1 MRTPTTR
8 KPLTRPAIRLP
19 HRQVGRDQLRQ
30 RPGRLRRAGPIAV
43 ALISVALISV
53 VLVAAACSQGSS
65 GPRVAGVG
73 SSTPTAQ
80 SSGGAHAN
88 ALAYAQCMRGHGL
101 TDFPDPNA
109 SGHIDLKSL
118 HPQPGSDLYADD
130 PRFQAAATACQ
141 SLSPIVSASQRQ
153 QDAPQ
158 ILRWAQCMRA
168 HGINVP
174 DPDSNGQFPRD
185 ASPDVTSPQFPAAVT
200 ACKQYQPG
208 SVQVPS
214 GAGGS

>member
-8 KPLTRPAIRLP
+8 KTLTRLAIRLS
-19 HRQVGRDQLRQ
+19 HWQVGRDQLRP

-43 ALISVALISV
+43 ALISV
-53 VLVAAACSQGSS
+53 VLVAAACSHGSS

-88 ALAYAQCMRGHGL
+88 ALAYAQCMRSHGL

-109 SGHIDLKSL
+109 SGNIDLKSL

-153 QDAPQ
+153 QDAAQ
-158 ILRWAQCMRA
+158 MLRWAQCMRA
-168 HGINVP
+168 HGVSNLP
-174 DPDSNGQFPRD
+174 DPDSNGQWPRD
-185 ASPDVTSPQFPAAVT
+185 ASPDINSPQFPAALT

-208 SVQVPS
+208 SIHVPS

>member
-30 RPGRLRRAGPIAV
+30 RPGRLRRAGLIA
-43 ALISVALISV
+43 VALISV
-53 VLVAAACSQGSS
+53 VLVAAACSHGSS

-80 SSGGAHAN
+80 SSAGAHPN
-88 ALAYAQCMRGHGL
+88 PLAYAQCMRSHGL

-109 SGHIDLKSL
+109 SGQIDLKNL
-118 HPQPGSDLYADD
+118 HPQPGSDLYPDD

-153 QDAPQ
+153 HDAPQ
-158 ILRWAQCMRA
+158 MLRWAQCMRA
-168 HGINVP
+168 HGINTP
-174 DPDSNGQFPRD
+174 DPDSNGQWPRD
-185 ASPDVTSPQFPAAVT
+185 ASPDINSPQFPAAVT
-200 ACKQYQPG
+200 ACKQYETP
-208 SVQVPS
+208 SNRVPSNQVPN
-214 GAGGS
+214 GVGGS

>member
-19 HRQVGRDQLRQ
+19 HRQVGRVQLRQ
-30 RPGRLRRAGPIAV
+30 QPGRLRRTGPIA
-43 ALISVALISV
+43 VALISV
-53 VLVAAACSQGSS
+53 VLVAAACSHGSS

-73 SSTPTAQ
+73 SSTPTAH
-80 SSGGAHAN
+80 SSGGAHPN

-109 SGHIDLKSL
+109 SGNIDLKTL
-118 HPQPGSDLYADD
+118 HPQPGSDLYPDD

-158 ILRWAQCMRA
+158 MLRWAQCMRA
-168 HGINVP
+168 HGINTP
-174 DPDSNGQFPRD
+174 DPDSNGNFPRD
-185 ASPDVTSPQFPAAVT
+185 ASPDVTSPQFQAAYT

-208 SVQVPS
+208 SLRGPS